1 MTEAAMSAAADREVA
16 IETLLDEQREFP
28 PSPEFAAQANVNDP
42 AIYEEAASDFES
54 Y

>member
-1 MTEAAMSAAADREVA
+1 MTGVGKRTATNHEIA

-42 AIYEEAASDFES
+42 TIYDEAA
-54 Y
+54 